1 MAPDW
6 MAPAEGFVATYR
18 DPDVPGRRWPTS
30 RAPRHLDADFE
41 LVRETFHRFA
51 EEQIRP
57 RAEHIHRANTDIPEE
72 IIAGMAEMGGF
83 GMSVPEEYGGFAT
96 GGEADYMGM
105 VVATEELS
113 WGSLGA
119 GGSLITRPEIL
130 TRALVH
136 GGTEEQKQRWLPRL
150 ATAEVMGAV
159 AVTEPDFG
167 SDVAGVVT
175 SAVPTEGG
183 WLING
188 VKTWCTFAARA
199 DVLMLLA
206 RTDPDRAKAHR
217 GLSLFLVE
225 KPQAEGHGFL
235 FAQDAGADGRPADS
249 PGRMEGRAIDT
260 LGYRGMHS
268 YEVAF
273 ENWFVPDANLVGRR
287 GRPGSGLLP
296 PDAGLRERPAADGG
310 PGHRGHAGRLRGR
323 PRATPSNRVVFGA
336 PIVDYQL
343 TRAKLA
349 RMAVLI
355 QATRQFS
362 YEVARLMSKGEGSLE
377 ASMVKAYVC
386 RAAEW
391 VTREAL
397 QIHGGMGY
405 AEEFAGEP
413 LLRRRPGA
421 VHLRGCRRDPGPQG
435 DRPPAAGQRQGL
447 TPTGRTAPGY
457 VGPVDYASLV
467 EAVDVEGA
475 GAGRRPRG
483 CRRSDDLVPTC
494 EGWKMR
500 DLAVHVGEFC
510 GFWSHVLCEGTGRPK
525 TPFPDP
531 PDGDAVGHVGGDA
544 CSAPDRRSSTPRLP
558 ATEVWTW
565 FDADHTAGFVSR
577 RCAHELAV
585 HRYDAQSSSRTC
597 TPIAS
602 DLADDGINEMLDVL
616 VTSS

>member
-1 MAPDW
+1 MD
-6 MAPAEGFVATYR
+6 PAAAFVATYR
-18 DPDVPGRRWPTS
+18 QPEFLASLAAKQGD
-30 RAPRHLDADFE
+30 RHLDGDFE
-41 LVRETFHRFA
+41 LVRDTFHRFA
-51 EEQIRP
+51 DEQIRP

-96 GGEADYMGM
+96 GGESDYMGM

-130 TRALVH
+130 TRALVF
-136 GGTEEQKQRWLPRL
+136 GGTEEQKQRWLPKL

-175 SAVPTEGG
+175 SAVRTEGG

-206 RTDPDRAKAHR
+206 RTDPDRSKAHR

-235 FAQDAGADGRPADS
+235 FTQEAGSGGRPADS
-249 PGRMEGRAIDT
+249 AGRMEGRAIDT

-273 ENWFVPDANLVGRR
+273 ENWFVTDANQVG
-287 GRPGSGLLP
+287 GEDGLGKGFYLQMQ
-296 PDAGLRERPAADGG
+296 GFEN
-310 PGHRGHAGRLRGR
+310 GRLQTAA
-323 PRATPSNRVVFGA
+323 RAIGLMQAAYEAALEYARNRTVFGS

-343 TRAKLA
+343 TQVKLA

-405 AEEFAGEP
+405 AEEF
-413 LLRRRPGA
+413 
-421 VHLRGCRRDPGPQG
+421 
-435 DRPPAAGQRQGL
+435 
-447 TPTGRTAPGY
+447 
-457 VGPVDYASLV
+457 PVSRYF
-467 EAVDVEGA
+467 VDARVLSIFEGA
-475 GAGRRPRG
+475 DETLALKVIARG
-483 CRRSDDLVPTC
+483 L
-494 EGWKMR
+494 
-500 DLAVHVGEFC
+500 LARAKG
-510 GFWSHVLCEGTGRPK
+510 
-525 TPFPDP
+525 
-531 PDGDAVGHVGGDA
+531 
-544 CSAPDRRSSTPRLP
+544 
-558 ATEVWTW
+558 
-565 FDADHTAGFVSR
+565 
-577 RCAHELAV
+577 
-585 HRYDAQSSSRTC
+585 
-597 TPIAS
+597 
-602 DLADDGINEMLDVL
+602 
-616 VTSS
+616 

>member
-1 MAPDW
+1 VTPDPVPVPDLSAAGEALTLAQSVVDGGITSLIAAGGPDASQVLAYDIAHAAAAVRTAEALLAYGTHGDTEARIACAFAADAVADLAARLVGRGHLWGAAADW
-6 MAPAEGFVATYR
+6 MAPAEEFVAAFH
-18 DPDVPGRRWPTS
+18 DPAFLATLADCQDH
-30 RAPRHLDADFE
+30 RHLDADFE

-51 EEQIRP
+51 ENQIRP

-105 VVATEELS
+105 VVATEELA

-136 GGTEEQKQRWLPRL
+136 GGTEEQKQWWLPRL
-150 ATAEVMGAV
+150 ASAEVMGAV

-206 RTDPDRAKAHR
+206 RTDPDRTRAHR

-225 KPQAEGHGFL
+225 KPRGEGHGFL
-235 FAQDAGADGRPADS
+235 FTQKPGAEGRPAGTS
-249 PGRMEGRAIDT
+249 GRMEGRAIDT

-273 ENWFVPDANLVGRR
+273 ENWFVPDANLVGGPEGLGR
-287 GRPGSGLLP
+287 GFYLQMQGF
-296 PDAGLRERPAADGG
+296 EN
-310 PGHRGHAGRLRGR
+310 GRLQTAA
-323 PRATPSNRVVFGA
+323 RAIGVMQAAYEAALEYARNRVVFGE
-336 PIVDYQL
+336 PIIDYQL

-355 QATRQFS
+355 QAARQFS
-362 YEVARLMSKGEGSLE
+362 YDVARLMSKGEGALE
-377 ASMVKAYVC
+377 ASMIKAYVC

-405 AEEFAGEP
+405 AEEF
-413 LLRRRPGA
+413 
-421 VHLRGCRRDPGPQG
+421 
-435 DRPPAAGQRQGL
+435 
-447 TPTGRTAPGY
+447 
-457 VGPVDYASLV
+457 PVSRYF
-467 EAVDVEGA
+467 VDARVLSIFEGA
-475 GAGRRPRG
+475 DETLALKVIARRLVANAG
-483 CRRSDDLVPTC
+483 S
-494 EGWKMR
+494 
-500 DLAVHVGEFC
+500 
-510 GFWSHVLCEGTGRPK
+510 
-525 TPFPDP
+525 
-531 PDGDAVGHVGGDA
+531 
-544 CSAPDRRSSTPRLP
+544 
-558 ATEVWTW
+558 
-565 FDADHTAGFVSR
+565 
-577 RCAHELAV
+577 
-585 HRYDAQSSSRTC
+585 
-597 TPIAS
+597 
-602 DLADDGINEMLDVL
+602 
-616 VTSS
+616 